1 MNIINLDLGRFDIVT
16 SFCTLYY
23 LKEKQMEAVVRRA
36 SEISSFFVIQ
46 ANTIA
51 GSTWDSDKPRRAS
64 VEFLNNLL
72 VIEVI

>member
-1 MNIINLDLGRFDIVT
+1 
-16 SFCTLYY
+16 
-23 LKEKQMEAVVRRA
+23 MEAVVRRA

-72 VIEVI
+72 KKNGFPHVDIIVPSLSTRPLLIGVA